1 MRLRGR
7 ASRDGEAEKM
17 RKSNWI
23 IAAILLVASLAFLW
37 LWQALQFNL
46 VDNPIDIVVTVVWW
60 VVIVAGCV
68 AIHLAEKRRQER
80 IRTVFLAPGLVYNC
94 EAGVLR
100 VEPGA
105 SSVDAIRKVL
115 VNLTYS
121 FDLAEL
127 PANSR
132 VRFQQIV
139 RTERFADGG
148 RTWEG
153 EVVEVRRP
161 DAPRPFHNQQELVS
175 LLHEAA

>member
-1 MRLRGR
+1 
-7 ASRDGEAEKM
+7 M

-23 IAAILLVASLAFLW
+23 IAAILLVASLVFLW

-46 VDNPIDIVVTVVWW
+46 VDSPLDVTVTVIWW
-60 VVIVAGCV
+60 VVIAAACV
-68 AIHLAEKRRQER
+68 AIHLAEKKRQER

-100 VEPGA
+100 LEPGT

-115 VNLTYS
+115 AGLTYS

-139 RTERFADGG
+139 RTERFADDG
-148 RTWEG
+148 RMWEG

-161 DAPRPFHNQQELVS
+161 DAPHPFHSQQELVS
-175 LLHEAA
+175 LLGDAA

>member
-1 MRLRGR
+1 
-7 ASRDGEAEKM
+7 M

-23 IAAILLVASLAFLW
+23 IAAILLVASLVFLW
-37 LWQALQFNL
+37 LWQTLQFNL
-46 VDNPIDIVVTVVWW
+46 VDNPIDVVVTVVWW
-60 VVIVAGCV
+60 VVIIAGCA
-68 AIHLAEKRRQER
+68 AIHWAEKKRQER

-100 VEPGA
+100 LDPGA
-105 SSVDAIRKVL
+105 SSVDAMRKIL
-115 VNLTYS
+115 ANLTYS

-132 VRFQQIV
+132 VRFQTIV
-139 RTERFADGG
+139 RTERFAEGG

-161 DAPRPFHNQQELVS
+161 DAPRPFHNQTELAELVGD
-175 LLHEAA
+175 AAA